1 MKTSRKWLPYFLF
14 ILVVTGFFIYYLFP
28 SDKIKS
34 LIIFNLNKTYPD
46 INIAIDHIKPA
57 FPPGLMLYNV
67 NFYHTHYPL
76 FTVKQIKIAP
86 RFLSLFRS
94 KIIFFF
100 KGRAY
105 TGIFEGKGEFT
116 KNRPEVMIDG
126 KLSGIRIK
134 EITTIKDVM
143 GRNMSGVL
151 NGKFTYRNKKEYGDN
166 IKAELVISDGQ
177 LDLAEPLLQMESIPF
192 KKITADLVMKNMN
205 LQIKKCIINGDQI
218 DGRISGSVTFKNIPG
233 QSYLKLSGRIQPR
246 PLLIKKLGNDLSENL
261 LSKKIFGKNGMH
273 IRVYGT
279 LDNPRLFLN

>member
-14 ILVVTGFFIYYLFP
+14 ILAVTGFFIYYLFP
-28 SDKIKS
+28 SEKIKS
-34 LIIFNLNKTYPD
+34 LIIFNLNKTNPD
-46 INIAIDHIKPA
+46 INIAVDHVKPA

-67 NFYHTHYPL
+67 DFYHTHNPL

-105 TGIFEGKGEFT
+105 SGIFEGKGEFT
-116 KNRPEVMIDG
+116 KKRPEFMLEG

-134 EITTIKDVM
+134 EISAIKDFI

-151 NGKFTYRNKKEYGDN
+151 NGKFTYRNEKESEDN

-177 LDLAEPLLQMESIPF
+177 LDLAAPLLQMESIPF
-192 KKITADLVMKNMN
+192 KKITTDLIMKNMN
-205 LQIKKCIINGDQI
+205 LQIKKCIIHGDQI
-218 DGRISGSVTFKNIPG
+218 DGRLSGSVTFKNIPG

-246 PLLIKKLGNDLSENL
+246 PLLIEKLGNDLPENL
-261 LSKKIFGKNGMH
+261 LSKKIFGKNGVH